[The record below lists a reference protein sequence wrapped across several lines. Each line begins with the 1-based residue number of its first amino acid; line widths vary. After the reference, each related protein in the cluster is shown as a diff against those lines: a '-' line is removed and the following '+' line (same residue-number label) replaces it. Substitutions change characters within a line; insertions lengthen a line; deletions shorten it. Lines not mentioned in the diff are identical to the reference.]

1 MMADEIIE
9 RLARI
14 EAGQEYLGK
23 TMGLI
28 QMSLGKVTVQEEKQI
43 QLRLEVDAM
52 WRKVDKLTREQD
64 RCPINNLRTQ
74 VGWIWV
80 FLSGLAL
87 GLAML
92 AINRLVQS

>member
-1 MMADEIIE
+1 MADEIIE

-14 EAGQEYLGK
+14 EAGQEHLSNSMK
-23 TMGLI
+23 DL
-28 QMSLGKVTVQEEKQI
+28 QLSLCKVTVQEEKQI
-43 QLRLEVDAM
+43 QLRIEVDAM
-52 WRKVDKLTREQD
+52 WKKVDGLSREHD
-64 RCPINNLRTQ
+64 RCPIGNLKTQ